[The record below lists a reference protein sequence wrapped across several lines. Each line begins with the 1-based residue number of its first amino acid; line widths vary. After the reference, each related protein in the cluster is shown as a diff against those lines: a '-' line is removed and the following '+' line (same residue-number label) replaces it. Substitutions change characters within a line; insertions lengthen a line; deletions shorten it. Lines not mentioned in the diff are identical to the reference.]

1 MVKYMQES
9 QIQSF
14 FSKQIY
20 IKKDA
25 KWKWGVLNAKL
36 SMEQK

>member
-1 MVKYMQES
+1 MQES
-9 QIQSF
+9 QIQSL
-14 FSKQIY
+14 FSKQID

-25 KWKWGVLNAKL
+25 KWKLGVLNAKL